1 VIPTASAI
9 AVTTTAATAITTAA
23 TAITAA
29 AAAAAAA
36 AVTRSA
42 LLGFTDPEAASVHIA
57 PIKAI
62 NGRFA
67 KLARAKGHESKSAGA
82 SRFAVHGDVE
92 IDY

>member
-23 TAITAA
+23 TAIT
-29 AAAAAAA
+29 AAAAAA

>member
-29 AAAAAAA
+29 AAAAA
-36 AVTRSA
+36 VTRSA

-62 NGRFA
+62 YGRFA

>member
-1 VIPTASAI
+1 MIPTASAI
-9 AVTTTAATAITTAA
+9 AVTTTAATAI
-23 TAITAA
+23 AA
-29 AAAAAAA
+29 AATTATTATATATT
-36 AVTRSA
+36 VTRSA
-42 LLGFTDPEAASVHIA
+42 LLGFTDPEVASVHIA

>member
-29 AAAAAAA
+29 AAAAAA
-36 AVTRSA
+36 VTRSA

-62 NGRFA
+62 YGRFA